1 MKVKS
6 LFLISTV
13 LLFLFQVSAF
23 AQTGAT
29 GLRES
34 FALLIGNNNDKT
46 APTRPR
52 IIENKHRNS
61 VGETKKPATTFD
73 LERKAFDLL
82 NQLRLENNL
91 PPLAWSDDVA
101 KIARLHSENMAKYK
115 FFSHEGLDG
124 TMVNER
130 ADSLGIS
137 KWRSIGENIAYNL
150 GYANP
155 VEFAVDRWMNSPPH
169 RGNILSPR
177 WQESAVGVAI
187 SKDGAYYFTQVFLL
201 RK

>member
-1 MKVKS
+1 MKTKS

-13 LLFLFQVSAF
+13 FLFLFQVSAF
-23 AQTGAT
+23 AQIGSV
-29 GLRES
+29 GKRES
-34 FALLIGNNNDKT
+34 FALFIAKDNDKT

-52 IIENKHRNS
+52 VVETEQPNS
-61 VGETKKPATTFD
+61 LQSIKKPVTTFD
-73 LERKAFDLL
+73 LERKAFELL
-82 NQLRLENNL
+82 NRQRAENNL
-91 PPLAWSDDVA
+91 SPLVWSDDVA
-101 KIARLHSENMAKYK
+101 KIARIHSENMAKYK
-115 FFSHEGLDG
+115 FFSHQGLDG
-124 TMVNER
+124 TMVNDR

-150 GYANP
+150 GYQNP
-155 VEFAVDRWMNSPPH
+155 VEFAVERWMSSPSH
-169 RGNILSPR
+169 RGNILNNR